1 MMRLALLAAIFFVLL
16 LLARFYYTWKAESD
30 YEDAV
35 QLTDQADSRWRWE
48 DLERQR
54 QIIPDEQN
62 GATAV
67 LAASKFFNPD
77 WPKRRA
83 SLPDEAVDDLPLFE
97 RLQAARGSKPDEQLI
112 ADIRAE
118 VKALA
123 PAWQAAQPLLERM
136 TGRFPVIWTQE
147 WLETP
152 LPHLDACSNL
162 VRFAQLVLLIQLIDG
177 DVTGAWRTC
186 RIALNAARAIGD
198 EPNARSQYF
207 RAQSA
212 IVAMSQFEGVLA
224 QSQPP
229 EADLAAALR
238 VLLDEM
244 AVPLIAIGVR
254 GDRAGAERFFNA
266 VRAGTLD
273 SPKLAASLGFSAPV
287 RWLYLNNRI
296 RHSQAFSLRLYNE
309 ALAIAR
315 SPEHTQLPKWKAFD
329 ERIQQLRRQHE
340 VNQAF
345 AVPVAPEMGRMA
357 PILLQHAALA
367 RTLAV
372 AVAMEL
378 YRVRNGGRWPSR
390 IEQLAPDYLPTV
402 PRDPFRDAPI
412 LVKPTADGWIIYSVG
427 MDGEDNEGSRANLD
441 VGKAGTDIGVRLY
454 HAPFRRPP
462 RQPLPAGKHRGKHL
476 TTHRDCRRN
485 ENHKKTV
492 ELKIN
497 FFRIPPS
504 FIPSSIH
511 PGVVGQESLIQR
523 EVAE

>member
-1 MMRLALLAAIFFVLL
+1 MKEIGASSSGSSSPQQMPEGAKPPQESIGSTTAAGPGPAAAPPTVNETRWLLRVLMRLALLTLIFVALL
-16 LLARFYYTWKAESD
+16 ITARFYYTWKAESD

-35 QLTDQADSRWRWE
+35 QLTDQADPRWRWDE
-48 DLERQR
+48 LEQQR
-54 QIIPDEQN
+54 RVIPDEQN

-67 LAASKFFNPD
+67 LAASKFFTPD

-83 SLPDEAVDDLPLFE
+83 SLPEDAVEDLPLFE

-118 VKALA
+118 VKMLA
-123 PAWQAAQPLLERM
+123 PAWQAAQPLLDRL
-136 TGRFPVIWTQE
+136 TGRFPILWTQE
-147 WLETP
+147 WLDTP

-162 VRFAQLVLLIQLIDG
+162 VRFAQLKLLTQLIDG
-177 DVTGAWRTC
+177 DAAGAWHTC

-198 EPNARSQYF
+198 EPNSRSQYF

-212 IVAMSQFEGVLA
+212 IVAMSQFEGVLS
-224 QSQPP
+224 QSQPS
-229 EADLAAALR
+229 EAELAVALR
-238 VLLDEM
+238 VLSDEM
-244 AVPLIAIGVR
+244 SVPLIEIGVR

-273 SPKLAASLGFSAPV
+273 SPKLAATLGFSAPV

-309 ALAIAR
+309 AQGIAR

-329 ERIQQLRRQHE
+329 ERIQQLRKQHE

-345 AVPVAPEMGRMA
+345 AVPVAPDMGRMA
-357 PILLQHAALA
+357 PTLLQHAALA

-390 IEQLAPDYLPTV
+390 IDQLVPDYLPTV

-427 MDGEDNEGSRANLD
+427 VDGEDNEGTRANLD
-441 VGKAGTDIGVRLY
+441 VGKTGTDIGVRLY

-462 RQPLPAGKHRGKHL
+462 R
-476 TTHRDCRRN
+476 
-485 ENHKKTV
+485 
-492 ELKIN
+492 
-497 FFRIPPS
+497 
-504 FIPSSIH
+504 PSS
-511 PGVVGQESLIQR
+511 SSSN
-523 EVAE
+523 